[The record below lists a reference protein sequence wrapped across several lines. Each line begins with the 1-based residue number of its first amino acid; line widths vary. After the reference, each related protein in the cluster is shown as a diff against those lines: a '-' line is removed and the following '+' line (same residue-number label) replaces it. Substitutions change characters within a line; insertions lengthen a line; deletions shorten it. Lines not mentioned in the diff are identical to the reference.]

1 MSNVSTEAEALTTGR
16 MTSSELNSP
25 TAEV

>member
-1 MSNVSTEAEALTTGR
+1 MNNVSTEAEALATWR
-16 MTSSELNSP
+16 MTSSEINSP